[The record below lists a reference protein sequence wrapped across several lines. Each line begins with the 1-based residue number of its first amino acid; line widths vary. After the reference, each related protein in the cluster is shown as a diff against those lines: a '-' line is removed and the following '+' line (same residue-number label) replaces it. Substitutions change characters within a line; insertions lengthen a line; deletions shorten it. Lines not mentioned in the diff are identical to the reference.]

1 VLALLA
7 AVVFAQSHAVISIG
21 KDNQDSVAR
30 TRADSL
36 AVRKLDSIAMRREQ
50 RRDSLRARERNRDS
64 VRSAIRLAKKLPV
77 TPAILATAF
86 KDPGARDLLLR
97 AREARLSQDSSLTGY
112 DANAYERM
120 SVGMGFKHIGRDRLL
135 MRSEQA
141 SHVMWQRGKGA
152 VVDVKGRR
160 SVLPIIEGVGDGDI
174 NLGSDIDVPYAP
186 GRETLW
192 IGSGMAKADV
202 SENEIIHPLAAGAEA
217 YYTYQ
222 SGDSVEFQLPGG
234 QRLKLRELRIR
245 PRQPKWNVAV
255 GSLWFD
261 ASTAHLVRAVYRMAQ
276 EMDIMAVAKEANEEE
291 HDPDDDIPRWVKP
304 MITPMKANV
313 SAITVEYGLHEGRF
327 WLPRSQTIE
336 GEAQVSFMHIPFKL
350 EQRYTYESV
359 NGTQPFPAM
368 TIAVADT
375 ASDSVSRAARREVR
389 RNECKQGTERVRAHH
404 NRDEDLQILVRVPC
418 DTVALAHSSELPKS
432 IYDEGEQ
439 VFGTAERDALVS
451 EALTLGAQPEFNP
464 QRPTVSWGLPFTRFN
479 RIEGFSTALAVDDV
493 LGSGYSAHGLF
504 RLGVADLSP
513 NGELSVDR
521 TDGRRKIG
529 IGVYRRLAASND
541 WGDPLGFSSSVS
553 ALLFGRDEGFYYRT
567 WGAELKGAKDHGL
580 INDWRLFAEQHFDA
594 TVHTEFAIAHPGGV
608 KGGLTN
614 IDALNGKIVG
624 LAVGHHSS
632 YGLDPH
638 GFRALTDIKLEG
650 ATGTFD
656 YSRALLQTT
665 LSHGLG
671 SALDGALTLGGGTSG
686 GQLPIQKQFFLG
698 GVQTVRGQR
707 AGAAIGDSF
716 WMSSLELGTRSTGFR
731 KIVFGDLGWAGDRTN
746 FSHPGRPLSGAGVG
760 ASFMDGLIR
769 VDLAKGIYPEKSF
782 RANLYVEARF

>member
-1 VLALLA
+1 MLTLLA
-7 AVVFAQSHAVISIG
+7 AVVFAQSHVAVQVG
-21 KDNQDSVAR
+21 KEKQDSVAR
-30 TRADSL
+30 AKS
-36 AVRKLDSIAMRREQ
+36 DSIAVRRDQ
-50 RRDSLRARERNRDS
+50 VRDSLRARARVKDS
-64 VRSAIRLAKKLPV
+64 VRKEIRLAKQLPV
-77 TPAILATAF
+77 TPAILASAF
-86 KDPGARDLLLR
+86 KDPRARELLLR
-97 AREARLSQDSSLTGY
+97 ARDARLAQDSSLTGY

-120 SVGMGFKHIGRDRLL
+120 SVGIGFKRIGRDRLL
-135 MRSEQA
+135 MRSERA
-141 SHVMWQRGKGA
+141 SHVMWQRGNGA
-152 VVDVKGRR
+152 VIDVKGLR
-160 SVLPIIEGVGDGDI
+160 SAFPMLEGVGTEDVD
-174 NLGSDIDVPYAP
+174 LGSDTDIPYAP

-192 IGSGMAKADV
+192 IAGDLAKANV
-202 SENEIIHPLAAGAEA
+202 NENEIIHPLAKGAEA

-222 SGDSVEFQLPGG
+222 SGDSVSFQLPGG
-234 QRLKLRELRIR
+234 QRIELRELRIR

-261 ASTAHLVRAVYRMAQ
+261 AATGHLVRAVYRMAQ

-304 MITPMKANV
+304 MITPMRANV
-313 SAITVEYGLHEGRF
+313 SAVTVEYGLHEGRF

-336 GEAQVSFMHIPFKL
+336 GNAQVSFMRVPFKL
-350 EQRYTYESV
+350 EQRYTYSSV
-359 NGTQPFPAM
+359 NGPEPVPDV
-368 TIAVADT
+368 TIAVMDT
-375 ASDSVSRAARREVR
+375 ATDSLSRAGRRER
-389 RNECKQGTERVRAHH
+389 RRDACKVGTERVR
-404 NRDEDLQILVRVPC
+404 RQVRSDENLRILIRTPC

-432 IYDEGEQ
+432 IYDEGEA

-451 EALTLGAQPEFNP
+451 EALTLGAQPEFAP
-464 QRPTVSWGLPFTRFN
+464 QRPSVSWGLPFTRFN
-479 RIEGFSTALAVDDV
+479 RIEGLSSAFAVEQV
-493 LGSGYSAHGLF
+493 LGGGYSTHALL

-513 NGELSVDR
+513 NGELSLER

-529 IGVYRRLAASND
+529 VGAYRRLVASND
-541 WGDPLGFSSSVS
+541 WGDPLGFSSSLS
-553 ALLFGRDEGFYYRT
+553 ALFFGRDDGFYYRT
-567 WGAELKGAKDHGL
+567 WGAELKGEKDYGL
-580 INDWRLFAEQHFDA
+580 INTWRLFAEQEFDA
-594 TVHTEFAIAHPGGV
+594 TVHSEFSIAHPGGV
-608 KGGLTN
+608 RGDLTN
-614 IDALNGKIVG
+614 INAVNGKIVG

-638 GFRALTDIKLEG
+638 GFRALTDIKVEG

-656 YSRALLQTT
+656 YSRGSLQTT

-671 SALDGALTLGGGTSG
+671 SALDGALTLGAGTSG

-698 GVQTVRGQR
+698 GVQTVRGQK

-731 KIVFGDLGWAGDRTN
+731 KIVFGDLGWAGPRTN

-769 VDLAKGIYPEKSF
+769 VDLAKGIYPEKSV

>member
-1 VLALLA
+1 MLALLA
-7 AVVFAQSHAVISIG
+7 AVVFAQSHVAIQVG
-21 KDNQDSVAR
+21 KEKQDSVAR
-30 TRADSL
+30 AKS
-36 AVRKLDSIAMRREQ
+36 DSIAFRRDQ
-50 RRDSLRARERNRDS
+50 RRDSLRAHERVRDS
-64 VRSAIRLAKKLPV
+64 VRREIRVAKRLPV
-77 TPAILATAF
+77 TPAVMASAF

-120 SVGMGFKHIGRDRLL
+120 SVGMGFTRIGRDRLL
-135 MRSEQA
+135 LRSEQA
-141 SHVMWQRGKGA
+141 SHVVWQRGKGA
-152 VVDVKGRR
+152 IVDVKGRR
-160 SVLPIIEGVGDGDI
+160 SVLPMIEGVGNGEIDLGNDGDI
-174 NLGSDIDVPYAP
+174 PYAP

-192 IGSGMAKADV
+192 IGSDMAKADV

-234 QRLKLRELRIR
+234 QRLQLRELRIR

-276 EMDIMAVAKEANEEE
+276 EMDIMAVAKEANEED

-359 NGTQPFPAM
+359 NGTEPMPQL
-368 TIAVADT
+368 TIAVIDT
-375 ASDSVSRAARREVR
+375 ASDSVSRAARRELR
-389 RNECKQGTERVRAHH
+389 RNECKEGTERVRAHH
-404 NRDEDLQILVRVPC
+404 NREEDLQILVRVPC

-432 IYDEGEQ
+432 IYDDGEQ

-451 EALTLGAQPEFNP
+451 EALTLGAQPGFAP
-464 QRPTVSWGLPFTRFN
+464 QVPSISWGLPFTRFN
-479 RIEGFSTALAVDDV
+479 RIEGLSSAIAVEQV
-493 LGSGYSAHGLF
+493 LGGGYSTHALF

-513 NGELSVDR
+513 NGELSLDR

-529 IGVYRRLAASND
+529 VGVYRRLVASND
-541 WGDPLGFSSSVS
+541 WGDPLGFSSSLS
-553 ALLFGRDEGFYYRT
+553 ALFFGRDEGFYYRT
-567 WGAELKGAKDHGL
+567 WGAELKGEKDYGL
-580 INDWRLFAEQHFDA
+580 VNSWRLFAEQQFDA
-594 TVHTEFAIAHPGGV
+594 TVHTDFAIAHPGGV

-614 IDALNGKIVG
+614 INAVNGKIVG

-638 GFRALTDIKLEG
+638 GFRALTDVKLEA

-656 YSRALLQTT
+656 YSRGSLQTT

-671 SALDGALTLGGGTSG
+671 SALDGSLTLGAGTSG

-698 GVQTVRGQR
+698 GVQTVRGQK

-716 WMSSLELGTRSTGFR
+716 WMTSAEFGTRSAGFR
-731 KIVFGDLGWAGDRTN
+731 KIVFGDLGWAGSRTD

-769 VDLAKGIYPEKSF
+769 VDLAKGIYPEKSV

>member
-1 VLALLA
+1 MIALLA

-21 KDNQDSVAR
+21 KDNQDSA
-30 TRADSL
+30 TRARVDSL
-36 AVRKLDSIAMRREQ
+36 AVRKQDSIAVRRDA
-50 RRDSLRARERNRDS
+50 RRDSLRAREHVRDS
-64 VRSAIRLAKKLPV
+64 VRKEFRLAKKLPI
-77 TPAILATAF
+77 TPAIMASAF

-97 AREARLSQDSSLTGY
+97 AREARLTQDSSLTGY
-112 DANAYERM
+112 DASAYERM

-141 SHVMWQRGKGA
+141 SHVIWQRGKGA
-152 VVDVKGRR
+152 IVDVKGRR
-160 SVLPIIEGVGDGDI
+160 SVLPMIEGVGDGDI

-186 GRETLW
+186 GREALW
-192 IGSGMAKADV
+192 IAGDLAKANV
-202 SENEIIHPLAAGAEA
+202 NENEIIHPLANGAEA

-222 SGDSVEFQLPGG
+222 SGDSVSFQLPGG
-234 QRLKLRELRIR
+234 QRIELRELRIR

-261 ASTAHLVRAVYRMAQ
+261 AATGHLVRAVYRMAQ

-313 SAITVEYGLHEGRF
+313 SAITVEYGLHEGKF

-336 GEAQVSFMHIPFKL
+336 GNAQVSFMRVPFKL
-350 EQRYTYESV
+350 EQRYTYSSV
-359 NGTQPFPAM
+359 NGPEPVPDV
-368 TIAVADT
+368 TIAVTDT
-375 ASDSVSRAARREVR
+375 ATDSLSRAGRRER
-389 RNECKQGTERVRAHH
+389 RRDACKAGTERVR
-404 NRDEDLQILVRVPC
+404 RQVRSDENLRILIRTPC

-432 IYDEGEQ
+432 IYDEGEA

-451 EALTLGAQPEFNP
+451 EALTLGAQPEFAP
-464 QRPTVSWGLPFTRFN
+464 QKATVSWGLPFTRFN
-479 RIEGFSTALAVDDV
+479 RIEGFSSALVVDDV
-493 LGSGYSAHGLF
+493 LGGGYSAHSLF
-504 RLGVADLSP
+504 RLGAADLSP
-513 NGELSVDR
+513 NGELSLDR

-541 WGDPLGFSSSVS
+541 WGDPLGFSSSGS
-553 ALLFGRDEGFYYRT
+553 ALLFGRDQGFYYRT
-567 WGAELKGAKDHGL
+567 WGAELKGEKDYGL
-580 INDWRLFAEQHFDA
+580 INTWRLFAEQHFDA
-594 TVHTEFAIAHPGGV
+594 TVHTEFAIAHPGGAQ
-608 KGGLTN
+608 GGLTN
-614 IDALNGKIVG
+614 INAVNGKIVG
-624 LAVGHHSS
+624 LAVEHHSS

-638 GFRALTDIKLEG
+638 GFRALTDLKLEG

-656 YSRALLQTT
+656 YSRGSLQTT

-707 AGAAIGDSF
+707 AGAAIGDAF
-716 WMSSLELGTRSTGFR
+716 WMSSLELGTRSVGIR
-731 KIVFGDLGWAGDRTN
+731 KIVFGDLGWAGSRTN

-769 VDLAKGIYPEKSF
+769 VDVAKGIYPEKAV
-782 RANLYVEARF
+782 RTNLYVEARF

>member
-1 VLALLA
+1 MLALLA
-7 AVVFAQSHAVISIG
+7 AVVFAQSHATLQVGADS
-21 KDNQDSVAR
+21 KDSV
-30 TRADSL
+30 TRAK
-36 AVRKLDSIAMRREQ
+36 RDSIAVRRDQ
-50 RRDSLRARERNRDS
+50 VRDSLRTRARIRDS
-64 VRSAIRLAKKLPV
+64 VRKEIRIGKRVPL
-77 TPAILATAF
+77 TPAILASAF
-86 KDPGARDLLLR
+86 KDPRARAILLQ
-97 AREARLSQDSSLTGY
+97 AREARLTQDSSLTGY
-112 DANAYERM
+112 DANAYERL

-135 MRSEQA
+135 LRSERA

-152 VVDVKGRR
+152 TIDVKGAR
-160 SVLPIIEGVGDGDI
+160 SAFPMLDGVGKGDI
-174 NLGSDIDVPYAP
+174 DLGSDADIPYAP

-192 IGSGMAKADV
+192 IGSGLAKADV
-202 SENEIIHPLAAGAEA
+202 SENEVIHPLASGAEA
-217 YYTYQ
+217 YYTYE
-222 SGDSVEFQLPGG
+222 SGDSVGFQLPGG
-234 QRLKLRELRIR
+234 QRLELRELRIR

-261 ASTAHLVRAVYRMAQ
+261 AASGQLVRAVYRMAQ

-327 WLPRSQTIE
+327 WLPRSQAIE

-359 NGTQPFPAM
+359 NGTVPLADVSIAM
-368 TIAVADT
+368 ADT
-375 ASDSVSRAARREVR
+375 ATDSLSRAGRRER
-389 RNECKQGTERVRAHH
+389 RREECKGGGTERVR
-404 NRDEDLQILVRVPC
+404 REVRSDEGLRILIRIPC
-418 DTVALAHSSELPKS
+418 DTAALARSSELPKS
-432 IYDEGEQ
+432 IYDEGEA
-439 VFGTAERDALVS
+439 VFGTAERDALIS
-451 EALTLGAQPEFNP
+451 DALTLGAQPGFAP
-464 QRPTVSWGLPFTRFN
+464 QKPTVSWGLPFTRFN
-479 RIEGFSTALAVDDV
+479 RVEGFSSALAVDQV
-493 LGSGYSAHGLF
+493 LGGGYSTHALF
-504 RLGVADLSP
+504 RLGIADLSP
-513 NGELSVDR
+513 NGELSLDR

-529 IGVYRRLAASND
+529 LGVYRRLVASND

-553 ALLFGRDEGFYYRT
+553 ALFFGRDEGFYYRT
-567 WGAELKGAKDHGL
+567 WGAELKGEKDYGL
-580 INDWRLFAEQHFDA
+580 INNWRLFAEQHFDA
-594 TVHTEFAIAHPGGV
+594 AVHTEFAIAHPGGV
-608 KGGLTN
+608 KGDLTN
-614 IDALNGKIVG
+614 INAENGKIVG

-650 ATGTFD
+650 GTGTFD
-656 YSRALLQTT
+656 YSRGLLQTT

-671 SALDGALTLGGGTSG
+671 GLDGALTLGAGTSG

-707 AGAAIGDSF
+707 AGAQIGDSF
-716 WMSSLELGTRSTGFR
+716 WMTSAEFGSRSTGFR
-731 KIVFGDLGWAGDRTN
+731 KIVFGDLGWAGDRNN

-769 VDLAKGIYPEKSF
+769 IDLAKGIYPEKSV

>member
-1 VLALLA
+1 MLALLA
-7 AVVFAQSHAVISIG
+7 AVVFAQSHVAIQVG
-21 KDNQDSVAR
+21 KEKQDSVAR
-30 TRADSL
+30 AKS
-36 AVRKLDSIAMRREQ
+36 DSIAFRRDQ
-50 RRDSLRARERNRDS
+50 RRDSLRAHERVRDS
-64 VRSAIRLAKKLPV
+64 VRREIRVAKRLPV
-77 TPAILATAF
+77 TPAVMASAF

-120 SVGMGFKHIGRDRLL
+120 SVGMGFTRIGRDRLL
-135 MRSEQA
+135 LRSEQA
-141 SHVMWQRGKGA
+141 SHVVWQRGKGA
-152 VVDVKGRR
+152 IVDVKGRR
-160 SVLPIIEGVGDGDI
+160 SVLPMIEGVGNGEIDLGNDGDI
-174 NLGSDIDVPYAP
+174 PYAP

-192 IGSGMAKADV
+192 IGSDMAKADV

-234 QRLKLRELRIR
+234 QRLQLRELRIR

-276 EMDIMAVAKEANEEE
+276 EMDIMAVAKEANEED

-313 SAITVEYGLHEGRF
+313 RAITVEYGLHEGRF

-359 NGTQPFPAM
+359 NGTEPMPQL
-368 TIAVADT
+368 TIAVIDT
-375 ASDSVSRAARREVR
+375 ASDSVSRAARRELR
-389 RNECKQGTERVRAHH
+389 RNECKEGTERVRAHH
-404 NRDEDLQILVRVPC
+404 NREEDLQILVRVPC

-432 IYDEGEQ
+432 IYDDGEQ

-451 EALTLGAQPEFNP
+451 EALTLGAQPGFAP
-464 QRPTVSWGLPFTRFN
+464 QVPSISWGLPFTRFN
-479 RIEGFSTALAVDDV
+479 RIEGLSSAIAVEQV
-493 LGSGYSAHGLF
+493 LGGGYSTHALF

-513 NGELSVDR
+513 NGELSLDR

-529 IGVYRRLAASND
+529 VGVYRRLVASND
-541 WGDPLGFSSSVS
+541 WGDPLGFSSSLS
-553 ALLFGRDEGFYYRT
+553 ALFFGRDEGFYYRT
-567 WGAELKGAKDHGL
+567 WGAELKGEKDYGL
-580 INDWRLFAEQHFDA
+580 VNSWRLFAEQQFDA
-594 TVHTEFAIAHPGGV
+594 TVHTDFAIAHPGGV

-614 IDALNGKIVG
+614 INAVNGKIVG

-638 GFRALTDIKLEG
+638 GFRALTDVKLEA

-656 YSRALLQTT
+656 YSRGSLQTT

-671 SALDGALTLGGGTSG
+671 SALDGSLTLGAGTSG
-686 GQLPIQKQFFLG
+686 GPLPIQKQFFLG
-698 GVQTVRGQR
+698 GVQTVRGQK

-716 WMSSLELGTRSTGFR
+716 WMTSAEFGTRSAGFR
-731 KIVFGDLGWAGDRTN
+731 KIVFGDLGWAGSRTD

-769 VDLAKGIYPEKSF
+769 VDLAKGIYPEKSV